1 MDIRQIQSFLIQND
15 YSPTTKGFYALADAL
30 KIALDTP
37 EDIVSTTW
45 LYREV
50 AQLHHT
56 SWQSVEHNIR
66 LTVQNPVSYT
76 HLLNDRS
83 AAWTGVQY
91 LFTFLTTNLGPG
103 PYGRVYPLEAAEPG
117 DIIQLSFDGVRY
129 AHSLLVTQT
138 GAVPSVSTIM
148 LTSRCV

>member
-15 YSPTTKGFYALADAL
+15 YSPTMKGFYALADAL

-66 LTVQNPVSYT
+66 LTVQNQQ
-76 HLLNDRS
+76 LD
-83 AAWTGVQY
+83 TGTV
-91 LFTFLTTNLGPG
+91 
-103 PYGRVYPLEAAEPG
+103 GRPLPNKDVIAQILARLRRMEAE
-117 DIIQLSFDGVRY
+117 
-129 AHSLLVTQT
+129 HS
-138 GAVPSVSTIM
+138 GS
-148 LTSRCV
+148 SRN